1 MGDEERVELLGL
13 HELRDVVRR
22 VVNEIHKVIV
32 GMDDAIEA
40 LLIALLTEGHVL
52 MEGVPGLAKT
62 YLAKYFAK
70 TLNLTFSRIQITSD
84 LLPSDIT
91 GSLVY
96 DKSTGQFVFRK
107 GPIFA
112 NLVLADEINR
122 GPPRTQSA
130 LLEVMQERQVTVE
143 GVSYDTPRPFMVIA
157 TQNPIELEG
166 TFPLPEAQLD
176 RFLVRVIVTHPEREQ
191 EIEVL
196 RMKQVSGEEP
206 EIKPVVGEDVVLR
219 GIAAISSIRV
229 DDSIMEYIVDIVR
242 KTRQMPEVYLGASTR
257 AEVALMYAAK
267 AKAAISGCSY
277 VTPDHIKSVAPL
289 VLNHRIIL
297 RSRRKGPFTSWSE
310 FEVIQRAIEEV
321 DVPI

>member
-1 MGDEERVELLGL
+1 MLSLQELK
-13 HELRDVVRR
+13 EVVHR
-22 VVNEIHKVIV
+22 VVSEIHRVIV

-40 LLIALLTEGHVL
+40 LIIALLTEGHVL

-62 YLAKYFAK
+62 YLAKYFAR
-70 TLNLTFSRIQITSD
+70 TLSLSFSRIQITSD

-96 DKSTGQFVFRK
+96 DRATGQFVFRK

-143 GVSYDTPRPFMVIA
+143 GVSYEVPRPFMVIA

-176 RFLVRVIVTHPEREQ
+176 RFLMRVVVT
-191 EIEVL
+191 
-196 RMKQVSGEEP
+196 
-206 EIKPVVGEDVVLR
+206 
-219 GIAAISSIRV
+219 
-229 DDSIMEYIVDIVR
+229 
-242 KTRQMPEVYLGASTR
+242 
-257 AEVALMYAAK
+257 
-267 AKAAISGCSY
+267 
-277 VTPDHIKSVAPL
+277 
-289 VLNHRIIL
+289 
-297 RSRRKGPFTSWSE
+297 
-310 FEVIQRAIEEV
+310 
-321 DVPI
+321 